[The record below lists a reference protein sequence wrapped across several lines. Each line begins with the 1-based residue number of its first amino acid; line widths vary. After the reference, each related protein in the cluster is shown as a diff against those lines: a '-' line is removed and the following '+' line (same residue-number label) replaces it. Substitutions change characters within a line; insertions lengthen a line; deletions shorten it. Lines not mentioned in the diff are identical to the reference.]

1 MAILWFSEMETMSN
15 KKQKKKGHRFL
26 DNGPTKKRK
35 QNQTINTTIR
45 GKILEK
51 KKNFWKKRE
60 KDKVTHP
67 PKPTN
72 KFLFFYYPP
81 TLMML
86 QKSTN

>member
-1 MAILWFSEMETMSN
+1 METMSN

-60 KDKVTHP
+60 KNKLPTLL
-67 PKPTN
+67 KPTN
-72 KFLFFYYPP
+72 KFLFFYSHFDDVAKKY
-81 TLMML
+81 
-86 QKSTN
+86 

>member
-1 MAILWFSEMETMSN
+1 METMSN

-51 KKNFWKKRE
+51 KKNFWKKR
-60 KDKVTHP
+60 DKNNSLSPPPP
-67 PKPTN
+67 PKNPLTN
-72 KFLFFYYPP
+72 FCFSIP

-86 QKSTN
+86 QKKY